1 MRRALARAAGLAAV
15 LAAARA
21 GAAGAGEACLAERP
35 LDGLGTPN
43 PFPARDAEAA
53 AQNAAGT
60 KLYRDGKWEEART
73 AYRAATA
80 IDPDF
85 LAPRLN
91 IACSFVR
98 QERFREA
105 TAEVLALVD
114 RAYVPWAREVLDAT
128 DLGALKV
135 RPEMAEVRAAMAA
148 AAGRWGADLDRS
160 LLYVARSRAPL
171 KIPPSGAGVF
181 ILNPGQEVWAFVPRT
196 GRYRQITAED
206 GHVLL
211 LARSPDGRRIAYVTA
226 EKLVRG
232 TRDGDLA
239 LRGVALHEL
248 TLASMSGPAAARVDG
263 DVRRLEIAARA
274 RGFLFRIDGD
284 TRSGLH
290 ELAPSGALV
299 PVPERA
305 RGGPALAVLTGA
317 GVDDTKAPPPVTVRA
332 GDGCALVARDARE
345 AGKPT
350 VMIGGADRRSKP
362 VAVKSYDGAALAGL
376 PIR

>member
-1 MRRALARAAGLAAV
+1 MRRALARVAGLAAA

-21 GAAGAGEACLAERP
+21 AGAAGPGEACLAERP
-35 LDGLGTPN
+35 QDGVGTPN
-43 PFPARDAEAA
+43 PFPARDPEAA

-73 AYRAATA
+73 AYRAATS
-80 IDPDF
+80 IDPEF

-91 IACSFVR
+91 IACSYVR

-114 RAYVPWAREVLDAT
+114 HAYVPWAREVLEAA

-135 RPEMAEVRAAMAA
+135 RPEMAQVRAAMAA

-160 LLYVARSRAPL
+160 LLYVARTRAPL
-171 KIPPSGAGVF
+171 RIPPVGAGVF

-226 EKLVRG
+226 EKLVRSAG
-232 TRDGDLA
+232 ERDLA

-248 TLASMSGPAAARVDG
+248 TLASMSAPAAVRVEG
-263 DVRRLEIAARA
+263 DVRRLEIAAGA

-284 TRSGLH
+284 KASGLH
-290 ELAPSGALV
+290 ELGPSGALV
-299 PVPERA
+299 SVSERA
-305 RGGPALAVLTGA
+305 RGGPPLAVLTGG
-317 GVDDTKAPPPVTVRA
+317 GVTQAPAPVTVRA
-332 GDGCALVARDARE
+332 GDGCALVARDARD
-345 AGKPT
+345 AGKPA
-350 VMIGGADRRSKP
+350 VLIGGADRRRKP
-362 VAVKSYDGAALAGL
+362 VAVKSFDGAALAGL

>member
-1 MRRALARAAGLAAV
+1 MKRALARAAGVVAA

-21 GAAGAGEACLAERP
+21 GAGEVCLAERP
-35 LDGLGTPN
+35 VDGVGTPN
-43 PFPARDAEAA
+43 PFPTRDSEAA

-80 IDPDF
+80 IDPEF

-160 LLYVARSRAPL
+160 LLYVARARSPL
-171 KIPPSGAGVF
+171 RIPPAGAGVF

-232 TRDGDLA
+232 AGDRDVA
-239 LRGVALHEL
+239 LRGVAVHEL

-263 DVRRLEIAARA
+263 DVRRLEIAAGA
-274 RGFLFRIDGD
+274 RGFVYRIDGD
-284 TRSGLH
+284 KGTGLH
-290 ELAPSGALV
+290 ELGAKGALV
-299 PVPERA
+299 PAPERA
-305 RGGPALAVLTGA
+305 RGGPPLAALTGSGA
-317 GVDDTKAPPPVTVRA
+317 TDAPPVTVRA
-332 GDGCALVARDARE
+332 GEGCALVARDAHE
-345 AGKPT
+345 AGKAT
-350 VMIGGADRRSKP
+350 VLIGGADRRRKP
-362 VAVKSYDGAALAGL
+362 MPVKSYDGAALAGL